1 MVVSS
6 NKVRTAAL
14 QATNVGS
21 IPATTTKSLT
31 DCTSFLYF
39 LTVARTVSGFSY
51 PFRLIGKD
59 SSLSSYKR

>member
-6 NKVRTAAL
+6 NEVRTAAL
-14 QATNVGS
+14 QVANVGS

-39 LTVARTVSGFSY
+39 LTVARTVSGSY
-51 PFRLIGKD
+51 TPFV
-59 SSLSSYKR
+59 